1 MNSNAT
7 PHERRLHEVLKTW
20 VHRQP
25 DAVAV
30 QDAHHALSYS
40 ALDHQSSW
48 MAERFRE
55 LDVRGGDRVLL
66 VGENCVALCVAFLAL
81 SKLDAWAT
89 VVNARLSEREIDL
102 FIHHSG
108 ARRAVYLTNVSN
120 EAQAHADRVQ
130 ASPFITPFG
139 TLAMGPVHQHAVAE
153 PVDQD
158 AAQQVA
164 ALVYTSGTTGMPKGV
179 MLTHAN
185 LLFVARSAVQVRQ
198 LSPGDRIYGVLP
210 MAHVVGLST
219 QFLGALCGGATLLLS
234 PRFSPE
240 DAFNA
245 FRDEG
250 VTLFTGVPALYVRLL
265 EWCRI
270 HAKTISAP
278 KLRLISV
285 AGSPLTPTLKS
296 EVEQAFR
303 LPLQNGFGLTET
315 APTIAQ
321 TVANALRQDC
331 SVGAPIDRVE
341 VLLVDGSGQNVPDG
355 QTGQLWV
362 RSPGLMKGYYRS
374 PELTAEVIHEDRWFN
389 TGDLAYLQADGSLV
403 ITGRSKELIIRS
415 GFNVYPLE
423 VEEVLN
429 TYPGVV
435 QSAVVGR
442 EVRDNEEV
450 VAFVELKAGTS
461 WDPSEIQAFLRQR
474 LSPYKVPTEIR
485 ALASLP
491 CAPSGKILKHQLKAQ
506 AKLPHLQP
514 SPPVPAAAQTPG

>member
-1 MNSNAT
+1 VSSNIKI
-7 PHERRLHEVLKTW
+7 HERRLHEVLMTW
-20 VHRQP
+20 ANRQP
-25 DAVAV
+25 DVVAV
-30 QDAHHALSYS
+30 QDAHQALSYS
-40 ALDHQSSW
+40 ALESESAW
-48 MAERFRE
+48 MAERFRDF
-55 LDVRGGDRVLL
+55 DVRGGDRVLL

-108 ARRAVYLTNVSN
+108 ARRVLYFTNIST
-120 EAQAHADRVQ
+120 EAKAHSERVH
-130 ASPFITPFG
+130 ASPFVTPVG
-139 TLAMGPVHQHAVAE
+139 ELSIGPVNQQAAPE
-153 PVDQD
+153 LVDQD
-158 AAQQVA
+158 PVGQVA

-185 LLFVARSAVQVRQ
+185 LLFVAHSAVKVRQ
-198 LSPGDRIYGVLP
+198 LKPGDRIYGVLP

-234 PRFSPE
+234 SRFSPE

-245 FRDEG
+245 FLNEG
-250 VTLFTGVPALYVRLL
+250 VTLFTGVPALYARLL
-265 EWCRI
+265 EWCRLN
-270 HAKTISAP
+270 AKTITAP

-285 AGSPLTPTLKS
+285 AGAPLTPVLKS
-296 EVEQAFR
+296 EVEKAFG

-315 APTIAQ
+315 GPTIAQ
-321 TVANALRQDC
+321 TSTNSSRKDC
-331 SVGAPIDRVE
+331 AVGAPIECVE
-341 VLLVDGSGQNVPDG
+341 VRLVDGSDRNVPMG

-374 PELTAEVIHEDRWFN
+374 PELTAEVINQDGWFN
-389 TGDLAYLQADGSLV
+389 TGDLAFLQEDGSLV
-403 ITGRSKELIIRS
+403 ISGRSKELIIRS

-442 EVRDNEEV
+442 EVCDNEEV

-461 WDPSEIQAFLRQR
+461 LNELEIQAFLRQR
-474 LSPYKVPTEIR
+474 LSPYKVPSEIR
-485 ALASLP
+485 ALESLP
-491 CAPSGKILKHQLKAQ
+491 CAPSGKVLKHRLKEQ
-506 AKLPHLQP
+506 AKIDAKSAINSNPINK
-514 SPPVPAAAQTPG
+514 